1 MGKLEIICIRA
12 SCHLHHSTF
21 MTCAFCSEF
30 KTPEGVF
37 HNGRF
42 LCRSC
47 GRQWILEKRKNP
59 RLQPPTDTSF
69 SNDVLIEF
77 LSLFNTSP
85 NLGHLLESF
94 TSLAFFKLG
103 IPGIS
108 VMIYEPRLDRMT
120 VMSVKN
126 QKPSLSKV
134 ALHFEIKKG
143 EDNGPLTE
151 CIETC
156 KSIYYK
162 FADQKHKHFKQYAR
176 LNRTI
181 ASLVVPIHL
190 NGEVLGIISVDY
202 NRDDPDKAENDRY
215 FLELIAAQFAV
226 TLKNRILFEV
236 SQTQSRNFRSL
247 HSAALRLSSLGFK
260 YKVEIFRVIL
270 LSLTEFSENDLYALF
285 EWNKDN
291 HTLFGH
297 FLTGNITSPEIR
309 MDVDMNMARQSTFKV
324 RIQTTQEESETIAEA
339 KKRASRKEPEPIP
352 GEMLIPKNRYEYFL
366 KEVFELTESKLAFS
380 SDFPELEKF
389 GMWGLNLAILPVVH
403 TDKSDIVVI
412 LGKRKDRQFTSEELE
427 VLNAFSIQA
436 GISIQNYHLFDQRA
450 QKERLDKEIEIA
462 KELQKSLL
470 PRKMPEHSGYEFA
483 GTMVPARGVGGDY
496 YDFITDPFNTETVIC
511 IGDVSGKGVP
521 AGIVMATV
529 RTIIHSLVRK
539 KVSPWDIVNTV
550 NTYIFQNYNEAAS
563 PRFMSMTVIK
573 WEMNRNEFRFS
584 GAGQGILYLYRASS
598 KTIEEVQTGG
608 IILGIGPDI
617 TKFENLNQFRMLS
630 GDLLIMCTDGVLE
643 ASNQDG
649 IQYEA
654 ERLKTSILQL
664 QDQPLQTM
672 LDGIVSEIKKF
683 TGNQEQMDDITL
695 AAIRRIR

>member
-1 MGKLEIICIRA
+1 
-12 SCHLHHSTF
+12 

-30 KTPEGVF
+30 KTPDGLF
-37 HNGRF
+37 RNGRF
-42 LCRSC
+42 FCRSC
-47 GRQWILEKRKNP
+47 GREWILEKRKNQ
-59 RLQPPTDTSF
+59 RLQPPTDTNF
-69 SNDVLIEF
+69 SNEILLEF

-85 NLGHLLESF
+85 SLSHLLESF
-94 TSLAFFKLG
+94 TSLAFYKLG
-103 IPGIS
+103 IPGVS

-126 QKPSLSKV
+126 QKSSLSRV
-134 ALHFEIKKG
+134 AQHFEIKKG

-151 CIETC
+151 CIEHC

-176 LNRTI
+176 LNRTV
-181 ASLVVPIHL
+181 AALAVPIHL
-190 NGEVLGIISVDY
+190 NGEVLGIIIVDY
-202 NRDDPDKAENDRY
+202 NRDDPEKAENEKY
-215 FLELIAAQFAV
+215 FLELLAAQFAV

-270 LSLTEFSENDLYALF
+270 LSLTEFSENDLYSLF

-309 MDVDMNMARQSTFKV
+309 MDVDMARQSTFKI
-324 RIQTTQEESETIAEA
+324 RIQTTDEEADMIGDKERKI
-339 KKRASRKEPEPIP
+339 SRKGLEPIP
-352 GEMLIPKNRYEYFL
+352 GEMSIPIKRYEFFL
-366 KEVFELTESKLAFS
+366 KEIFELTESKLAFS

-403 TDKSDIVVI
+403 TDKSDIVII
-412 LGKRKDRQFTSEELE
+412 LGKRKDRHFNAEELE

-539 KVSPWDIVNTV
+539 KVSSWDIVNTV
-550 NTYIFQNYNEAAS
+550 NTYIFQNYNDSPS

-573 WEMNRNEFRFS
+573 WEMNRNEFLFS
-584 GAGQGILYLYRASS
+584 GAGQGTLYLLRNA
-598 KTIEEVQTGG
+598 TQEIEEIPTGG
-608 IILGIGPDI
+608 IILGIDPDI
-617 TKFENLNQFRMLS
+617 SKFENLNQFRMLA

-649 IQYEA
+649 IQFES
-654 ERLKTSILQL
+654 ERFKKSILQFQGEAL
-664 QDQPLQTM
+664 QAM
-672 LDGIVSEIKKF
+672 LDGIVSEIRKF

>member
-1 MGKLEIICIRA
+1 MFR
-12 SCHLHHSTF
+12 
-21 MTCAFCSEF
+21 
-30 KTPEGVF
+30 
-37 HNGRF
+37 NGRF
-42 LCRSC
+42 FCRSC
-47 GRQWILEKRKNP
+47 GREWILEKRKNP
-59 RLQPPTDTSF
+59 RLQPPTDARF
-69 SNDVLIEF
+69 SNEVLLEF

-85 NLGHLLESF
+85 NLSHLLESF
-94 TSLAFFKLG
+94 TSLAFYKLG
-103 IPGIS
+103 IPGVS

-126 QKPSLSKV
+126 QKSSLSKV

-151 CIETC
+151 CIENC
-156 KSIYYK
+156 RSIYYK

-176 LNRTI
+176 LNRTV
-181 ASLVVPIHL
+181 AALAVPIHL
-190 NGEVLGIISVDY
+190 NAEVLGIITVDY
-202 NRDDPDKAENDRY
+202 NRDDPEKAENDRY

-270 LSLTEFSENDLYALF
+270 LSLTEFSENELYSLF

-309 MDVDMNMARQSTFKV
+309 LDVDMARQSTFKI
-324 RIQTTQEESETIAEA
+324 RIQTTQEESENPELKRKNP
-339 KKRASRKEPEPIP
+339 KKETGPIP
-352 GEMLIPKNRYEYFL
+352 GEMSIPVKRYEFFL
-366 KEVFELTESKLAFS
+366 KEIFELTESKLAHS

-403 TDKSDIVVI
+403 TDKSDIVII
-412 LGKRKDRQFTSEELE
+412 LGKRKDRQFNSEELE

-470 PRKMPEHSGYEFA
+470 PRKMPEHKGYEFA
-483 GTMVPARGVGGDY
+483 GTMLAARGVGGDY

-550 NTYIFQNYNEAAS
+550 NTYIFQNYNDSAS
-563 PRFMSMTVIK
+563 PRFMSMTVIRWDMSK
-573 WEMNRNEFRFS
+573 NEFTFS
-584 GAGQGILYLYRASS
+584 GAGQGNLYLYRAKSGS
-598 KTIEEVQTGG
+598 IEEITTGG
-608 IILGIGPDI
+608 IILGIDADI
-617 TKFENLNQFRMLS
+617 SKFENISRFRMFP
-630 GDLLIMCTDGVLE
+630 GDLLIMCTDGALE
-643 ASNQDG
+643 AADRDG
-649 IQYEA
+649 VQFEA
-654 ERLKTSILQL
+654 ERFKRTILRL
-664 QDQPLQTM
+664 QNLPLQSL
-672 LDGIVSEIKKF
+672 LDEIVSEIRKF

-695 AAIRRIR
+695 AAIRRIV

>member
-1 MGKLEIICIRA
+1 
-12 SCHLHHSTF
+12 

-30 KTPEGVF
+30 KTPDGLF
-37 HNGRF
+37 RNGRF
-42 LCRSC
+42 FCRSC
-47 GRQWILEKRKNP
+47 GREWILEKRKSP
-59 RLQPPTDTSF
+59 RLQPPTDTNF
-69 SNDVLIEF
+69 SNEILLEF

-85 NLGHLLESF
+85 NLSHLLESF
-94 TSLAFFKLG
+94 TSLAFYKLG
-103 IPGIS
+103 IPGVS

-126 QKPSLSKV
+126 QKTSLSRV
-134 ALHFEIKKG
+134 AQHFEIKKG

-151 CIETC
+151 CIEHC

-162 FADQKHKHFKQYAR
+162 FADQKHKHFRQYAR
-176 LNRTI
+176 LNRTV
-181 ASLVVPIHL
+181 AALAVPIHL
-190 NGEVLGIISVDY
+190 NGEVLGIITVDY
-202 NRDDPDKAENDRY
+202 NRDDPEKAENDRY
-215 FLELIAAQFAV
+215 FLELLAAQFAV

-270 LSLTEFSENDLYALF
+270 LSLTEFSENDLYSLF

-309 MDVDMNMARQSTFKV
+309 MDVDMARQSTFKV
-324 RIQTTQEESETIAEA
+324 RIQTTDEDAETIGDH
-339 KKRASRKEPEPIP
+339 KRRISRKELEPIP
-352 GEMLIPKNRYEYFL
+352 GEMSIPIKRYEFLL
-366 KEVFELTESKLAFS
+366 KEVFELTESRLAFS

-389 GMWGLNLAILPVVH
+389 GMWGLNLALLPVVH
-403 TDKSDIVVI
+403 TDKSDIVII
-412 LGKRKDRQFTSEELE
+412 LGKRKDRHFNSEELE

-470 PRKMPEHSGYEFA
+470 PRKMPEHGGYEFA

-550 NTYIFQNYNEAAS
+550 NTYIFQNYNESAS

-573 WEMNRNEFRFS
+573 WEMNRNEFQFS
-584 GAGQGILYLYRASS
+584 GAGQGALYLLRSS
-598 KTIEEVQTGG
+598 TQKIEEIPTGG
-608 IILGIGPDI
+608 IILGIDPEI
-617 TKFENLNQFRMLS
+617 SKFENLNQFRMLP

-649 IQYEA
+649 IQFESD
-654 ERLKTSILQL
+654 RFKKSILQFHGE
-664 QDQPLQTM
+664 PLQSM
-672 LDGIVSEIKKF
+672 LDGIVSEIRKF

>member
-1 MGKLEIICIRA
+1 MA
-12 SCHLHHSTF
+12 
-21 MTCAFCSEF
+21 CAFCSEF
-30 KTPEGVF
+30 KTPDGLF
-37 HNGRF
+37 RNGRF
-42 LCRSC
+42 FCRSC
-47 GRQWILEKRKNP
+47 GREWILEKRKNP
-59 RLQPPTDTSF
+59 RLQPPTDTNF
-69 SNDVLIEF
+69 SNEILLEF

-94 TSLAFFKLG
+94 TSLAFYKLG
-103 IPGIS
+103 IPGVS

-126 QKPSLSKV
+126 QKSSLSRV
-134 ALHFEIKKG
+134 AQHFEIKKG

-151 CIETC
+151 CIEHC

-176 LNRTI
+176 LNRTV
-181 ASLVVPIHL
+181 AALAVPIHL
-190 NGEVLGIISVDY
+190 NGEVLGIITVDY
-202 NRDDPDKAENDRY
+202 NRDDPEKAENDRY
-215 FLELIAAQFAV
+215 FLELLAAQFAV

-270 LSLTEFSENDLYALF
+270 LSLTEFSENDLYSLF

-309 MDVDMNMARQSTFKV
+309 MDVDMARQSTFKI
-324 RIQTTQEESETIAEA
+324 RIQTTDKETETVGDI
-339 KKRASRKEPEPIP
+339 KRRISRKELEPIP
-352 GEMLIPKNRYEYFL
+352 GELSIPVKRYEFFL
-366 KEVFELTESKLAFS
+366 KEVFELTDSKLALS

-389 GMWGLNLAILPVVH
+389 GMLGLNLAILPVVH
-403 TDKSDIVVI
+403 TDKSDIVII
-412 LGKRKDRQFTSEELE
+412 LGKRKDRHFNAEELE

-470 PRKMPEHSGYEFA
+470 PRKMPEHGGYEFA

-550 NTYIFQNYNEAAS
+550 NTYIFQNYKESSS

-573 WEMNRNEFRFS
+573 WEMNRNEFQFS
-584 GAGQGILYLYRASS
+584 GAGQGTLYLLRNST
-598 KTIEEVQTGG
+598 KKIEEIPTNG
-608 IILGIGPDI
+608 IILGIDPDI
-617 TKFENLNQFRMLS
+617 SKFENINQFRMLP

-643 ASNQDG
+643 ASNQEG
-649 IQYEA
+649 IQFETD
-654 ERLKTSILQL
+654 RFKKSILQF
-664 QDQPLQTM
+664 QGEPLQAM
-672 LDGIVSEIKKF
+672 LDGIVSEIRKF

>member
-1 MGKLEIICIRA
+1 
-12 SCHLHHSTF
+12 

-30 KTPEGVF
+30 KTPGGLF
-37 HNGRF
+37 RNGRF
-42 LCRSC
+42 FCRSC
-47 GRQWILEKRKNP
+47 GREWILEKRKNP
-59 RLQPPTDTSF
+59 RLQPPTDTNF
-69 SNDVLIEF
+69 SNEILLEF

-94 TSLAFFKLG
+94 TSLAFYKLG
-103 IPGIS
+103 IPGVS

-126 QKPSLSKV
+126 QKSSLSRV
-134 ALHFEIKKG
+134 AQHFEIKKG

-151 CIETC
+151 CIEHC

-176 LNRTI
+176 LNRTVS
-181 ASLVVPIHL
+181 ALAVPIHL
-190 NGEVLGIISVDY
+190 NGEVLGIITVDY
-202 NRDDPDKAENDRY
+202 NRDDPEKAENDRY

-270 LSLTEFSENDLYALF
+270 LSLTEFSENDLYSLF

-309 MDVDMNMARQSTFKV
+309 MDVDMARQSTFKI
-324 RIQTTQEESETIAEA
+324 RIQTTDKETETVGDI
-339 KKRASRKEPEPIP
+339 KRRISRKELEPIP
-352 GEMLIPKNRYEYFL
+352 GELSIPVKRYEFFL
-366 KEVFELTESKLAFS
+366 KEVFELTDSKLALS

-389 GMWGLNLAILPVVH
+389 GMLGLNLAILPVVH
-403 TDKSDIVVI
+403 TDKSDIVII
-412 LGKRKDRQFTSEELE
+412 LGKRKDRHFNAEELE

-470 PRKMPEHSGYEFA
+470 PRKMPEHGGYEFA

-550 NTYIFQNYNEAAS
+550 NTYIFQNYKESSS

-573 WEMNRNEFRFS
+573 WEMNRNEFQFS
-584 GAGQGILYLYRASS
+584 GAGQGTLYLLRNST
-598 KTIEEVQTGG
+598 KKIEEIPTNG
-608 IILGIGPDI
+608 IILGIDPDI
-617 TKFENLNQFRMLS
+617 SKFENINQFRMLP

-643 ASNQDG
+643 ASNQEG
-649 IQYEA
+649 IQFETD
-654 ERLKTSILQL
+654 RFKKSILQF
-664 QDQPLQTM
+664 QGEPLQAM
-672 LDGIVSEIKKF
+672 LDGIVSEIRKF

>member
-1 MGKLEIICIRA
+1 
-12 SCHLHHSTF
+12 
-21 MTCAFCSEF
+21 
-30 KTPEGVF
+30 
-37 HNGRF
+37 
-42 LCRSC
+42 
-47 GRQWILEKRKNP
+47 
-59 RLQPPTDTSF
+59 
-69 SNDVLIEF
+69 
-77 LSLFNTSP
+77 
-85 NLGHLLESF
+85 
-94 TSLAFFKLG
+94 
-103 IPGIS
+103 
-108 VMIYEPRLDRMT
+108 MIYEPRLDRMT

-126 QKPSLSKV
+126 QKSSLSRV
-134 ALHFEIKKG
+134 AQHFEIKKG

-151 CIETC
+151 CIEHC

-176 LNRTI
+176 LNRTVS
-181 ASLVVPIHL
+181 ALAVPIHL
-190 NGEVLGIISVDY
+190 NGEVLGIITVDY
-202 NRDDPDKAENDRY
+202 NRDDPEKAENDRY

-270 LSLTEFSENDLYALF
+270 LSLTEFSENDLYSLF

-309 MDVDMNMARQSTFKV
+309 MDVDMARQSTFKI
-324 RIQTTQEESETIAEA
+324 RIQTTDKETETVGDI
-339 KKRASRKEPEPIP
+339 KRRISRKELEPIP
-352 GEMLIPKNRYEYFL
+352 GELSIPVKRYEFFL
-366 KEVFELTESKLAFS
+366 KEVFELTDSKLALS

-389 GMWGLNLAILPVVH
+389 GMLGLNLAILPVVH
-403 TDKSDIVVI
+403 TDKSDIVII
-412 LGKRKDRQFTSEELE
+412 LGKRKDRHFNAEELE

-470 PRKMPEHSGYEFA
+470 PRKMPEHGGYEFA

-550 NTYIFQNYNEAAS
+550 NTYIFQNYKESSS

-573 WEMNRNEFRFS
+573 WEMNRNEFQFS
-584 GAGQGILYLYRASS
+584 GAGQGTLYLLRNST
-598 KTIEEVQTGG
+598 KKIEEIPTNG
-608 IILGIGPDI
+608 IILGIDPDI
-617 TKFENLNQFRMLS
+617 SKFENINQFRMLP

-643 ASNQDG
+643 ASNQEG
-649 IQYEA
+649 IQFETD
-654 ERLKTSILQL
+654 RFKKSILQF
-664 QDQPLQTM
+664 QGEPLQAM
-672 LDGIVSEIKKF
+672 LDGIVSEIRKF

>member
-1 MGKLEIICIRA
+1 MVC
-12 SCHLHHSTF
+12 T
-21 MTCAFCSEF
+21 FCSEL
-30 KTPEGVF
+30 KTPDGMF
-37 HNGRF
+37 RNGRF
-42 LCRSC
+42 FCRSC
-47 GRQWILEKRKNP
+47 GREWILEKRKNP
-59 RLQPPTDTSF
+59 RLQPPTDARF
-69 SNDVLIEF
+69 SNEVLLEF

-85 NLGHLLESF
+85 NLSHLLESF
-94 TSLAFFKLG
+94 TSLAFYKLG
-103 IPGIS
+103 IPGVS

-126 QKPSLSKV
+126 QKSSLSKV

-151 CIETC
+151 CIENC
-156 KSIYYK
+156 RSIYYK

-176 LNRTI
+176 LNRTV
-181 ASLVVPIHL
+181 AALAVPIHL
-190 NGEVLGIISVDY
+190 NAEVLGIITVDY
-202 NRDDPDKAENDRY
+202 NRDDPEKAENDRY

-270 LSLTEFSENDLYALF
+270 LSLTEFSENELYSLF

-309 MDVDMNMARQSTFKV
+309 LDVDMARQSTFKI
-324 RIQTTQEESETIAEA
+324 RIQTTQEESENPELKRKNP
-339 KKRASRKEPEPIP
+339 KKETGPIP
-352 GEMLIPKNRYEYFL
+352 GEMSIPVKRYEFFL
-366 KEVFELTESKLAFS
+366 KEIFELTESKLAHS

-403 TDKSDIVVI
+403 TDKSDIVII
-412 LGKRKDRQFTSEELE
+412 LGKRKDRQFNSEELE

-470 PRKMPEHSGYEFA
+470 PRKMPEHKGYEFA
-483 GTMVPARGVGGDY
+483 GTMLAARGVGGDY

-550 NTYIFQNYNEAAS
+550 NTYIFQNYNDSAS
-563 PRFMSMTVIK
+563 PRFMSMTVIRWDMSK
-573 WEMNRNEFRFS
+573 NEFTFS
-584 GAGQGILYLYRASS
+584 GAGQGNLYLYRAKSGS
-598 KTIEEVQTGG
+598 IEEITTGG
-608 IILGIGPDI
+608 IILGIDADI
-617 TKFENLNQFRMLS
+617 SKFENISRFRMFP
-630 GDLLIMCTDGVLE
+630 GDLLIMCTDGALE
-643 ASNQDG
+643 AADRDG
-649 IQYEA
+649 VQFEA
-654 ERLKTSILQL
+654 ERFKRTILRL
-664 QDQPLQTM
+664 QNLPLQSL
-672 LDGIVSEIKKF
+672 LDEIVSEIRKF

-695 AAIRRIR
+695 AAIRRIV

>member
-1 MGKLEIICIRA
+1 MFR
-12 SCHLHHSTF
+12 
-21 MTCAFCSEF
+21 
-30 KTPEGVF
+30 
-37 HNGRF
+37 NGRF
-42 LCRSC
+42 FCRSC
-47 GRQWILEKRKNP
+47 GREWILEKRKNP
-59 RLQPPTDTSF
+59 RLQPPSDARF
-69 SNDVLIEF
+69 SNEVLLEF

-85 NLGHLLESF
+85 NLVHLLESF
-94 TSLAFFKLG
+94 TSLAFYKLG
-103 IPGIS
+103 IPGVS
-108 VMIYEPRLDRMT
+108 VLIYEPRLDRMT

-126 QKPSLSKV
+126 QKSSLSKV

-151 CIETC
+151 CIENC
-156 KSIYYK
+156 RSIYYK
-162 FADQKHKHFKQYAR
+162 FADQKHKHFRQYAR
-176 LNRTI
+176 LNRTV
-181 ASLVVPIHL
+181 AALAVPIHL
-190 NGEVLGIISVDY
+190 NGEVLGIITVDY
-202 NRDDPDKAENDRY
+202 NRDDPEKAENDRY

-270 LSLTEFSENDLYALF
+270 LSLTEFSENELYSLF

-309 MDVDMNMARQSTFKV
+309 LDIDMGKQSTFKI
-324 RIQTTQEESETIAEA
+324 RIQTTQEESGSQELKRKNP
-339 KKRASRKEPEPIP
+339 KKESERIP
-352 GEMLIPKNRYEYFL
+352 GELSIPLKRYEFFL
-366 KEVFELTESKLAFS
+366 KEIFELKESKLAHS
-380 SDFPELEKF
+380 ADFPELEKF

-403 TDKSDIVVI
+403 TDKSDVVII
-412 LGKRKDRQFTSEELE
+412 LGKRKDRQFNSEELE

-436 GISIQNYHLFDQRA
+436 GISIQNYHLFDERA

-470 PRKMPEHSGYEFA
+470 PRKMPEHKGYEFA
-483 GTMVPARGVGGDY
+483 GTMLPARGVGGDY

-550 NTYIFQNYNEAAS
+550 NTYIFQNYNDSAS
-563 PRFMSMTVIK
+563 PRFMSMTVIRWDMSK
-573 WEMNRNEFRFS
+573 NEFTFS
-584 GAGQGILYLYRASS
+584 GAGQGNLYLYRARSGE
-598 KTIEEVQTGG
+598 IEEITTGG
-608 IILGIGPDI
+608 IILGIDADI
-617 TKFENLNQFRMLS
+617 SRFENINQFRMLP
-630 GDLLIMCTDGVLE
+630 GDLLIMCTDGALE
-643 ASNQDG
+643 AADQEG
-649 IQYEA
+649 IQFEI
-654 ERLKTSILQL
+654 ERFKRTILRL
-664 QDQPLQTM
+664 QNLPLQTM
-672 LDGIVSEIKKF
+672 LDEIVSEIRKF
-683 TGNQEQMDDITL
+683 TGNREQMDDITL
-695 AAIRRIR
+695 AAIRRIV

>member
-1 MGKLEIICIRA
+1 MA
-12 SCHLHHSTF
+12 
-21 MTCAFCSEF
+21 CAFCSEF
-30 KTPEGVF
+30 KTPEGMF
-37 HNGRF
+37 HAGRF

-47 GRQWILEKRKNP
+47 GREWILEKRKNP
-59 RLQPPTDTSF
+59 RLSPPTDTSF
-69 SNDVLIEF
+69 SNEVLLEF

-85 NLGHLLESF
+85 NLNHLLESF
-94 TSLAFFKLG
+94 TSLAFYKLG

-126 QKPSLSKV
+126 QKASLSKV

-143 EDNGPLTE
+143 EDNGALTE
-151 CIETC
+151 CIENC

-176 LNRTI
+176 LNRTV
-181 ASLVVPIHL
+181 ASLAIPIHL
-190 NGEVLGIISVDY
+190 NGEVLGILSVDY
-202 NRDDPDKAENDRY
+202 KTDDPERAENDRY

-270 LSLTEFSENDLYALF
+270 LSLTEFSENDLYSLF
-285 EWNKDN
+285 EWNRDN

-309 MDVDMNMARQSTFKV
+309 MDVDMARQSTFKV
-324 RIQTTQEESETIAEA
+324 RIQTTSEEKESSETS
-339 KKRASRKEPEPIP
+339 KKRNLRKELEPIP
-352 GEMLIPKNRYEYFL
+352 GEMSLPINRYEFFL
-366 KEVFELTESKLAFS
+366 KEVFELNESKLALS

-412 LGKRKDRQFTSEELE
+412 LGKRKDRQFNSEELE
-427 VLNAFSIQA
+427 VLNAFAIQA

-462 KELQKSLL
+462 KELQRSLL

-483 GTMVPARGVGGDY
+483 GTMVAARGVGGDY

-550 NTYIFQNYNEAAS
+550 NTYIFQNYNDSTS

-573 WEMNRNEFRFS
+573 WEMNRNEFSFS
-584 GAGQGILYLYRASS
+584 GAGQGNLYLYKAS
-598 KTIEEVQTGG
+598 TRQIEEISTGG
-608 IILGIGPDI
+608 IILGIDPDI
-617 TKFENLNQFRMLS
+617 SKFENLNQFRMQV

-643 ASNQDG
+643 ASDQDG
-649 IQYEA
+649 IQFESD
-654 ERLKTSILQL
+654 RFKKSILQF
-664 QDQPLQTM
+664 QAEPLQAM
-672 LDGIVSEIKKF
+672 LDGIVSEIRKF

-695 AAIRRIR
+695 AAIRRLR

>member
-1 MGKLEIICIRA
+1 
-12 SCHLHHSTF
+12 

-30 KTPEGVF
+30 KTPDGLF
-37 HNGRF
+37 RNGRF
-42 LCRSC
+42 FCRSC
-47 GRQWILEKRKNP
+47 GREWILEKRKNP
-59 RLQPPTDTSF
+59 RLQPPTDTNF
-69 SNDVLIEF
+69 SNEILLEF

-94 TSLAFFKLG
+94 TSLAFYKLG
-103 IPGIS
+103 IPGVS

-126 QKPSLSKV
+126 QKSSLSRV
-134 ALHFEIKKG
+134 AQHFEIKKG

-151 CIETC
+151 CIEHC

-176 LNRTI
+176 LNRTVS
-181 ASLVVPIHL
+181 ALAVPIHL
-190 NGEVLGIISVDY
+190 NGEVLGIITVDY
-202 NRDDPDKAENDRY
+202 NRDDPEKAENDRY

-270 LSLTEFSENDLYALF
+270 LSLTEFSENDLYSLF

-309 MDVDMNMARQSTFKV
+309 MDVDMARQSTFKI
-324 RIQTTQEESETIAEA
+324 RIQTTDKETETVGDI
-339 KKRASRKEPEPIP
+339 KRRISRKELEPIP
-352 GEMLIPKNRYEYFL
+352 GELSIPVKRYEFFL
-366 KEVFELTESKLAFS
+366 KEVFELTDSKLALS

-389 GMWGLNLAILPVVH
+389 GMLGLNLAILPVVH
-403 TDKSDIVVI
+403 TDKSDIVII
-412 LGKRKDRQFTSEELE
+412 LGKRKDRHFNAEELE

-470 PRKMPEHSGYEFA
+470 PRKMPEHGGYEFA

-550 NTYIFQNYNEAAS
+550 NTYIFQNYKESSS

-573 WEMNRNEFRFS
+573 WEMNRNEFQFS
-584 GAGQGILYLYRASS
+584 GAGQGTLYLLRNST
-598 KTIEEVQTGG
+598 KKIEEIPTNG
-608 IILGIGPDI
+608 IILGIDPDI
-617 TKFENLNQFRMLS
+617 SKFENINQFRMLP

-643 ASNQDG
+643 ASNQEG
-649 IQYEA
+649 IQFETD
-654 ERLKTSILQL
+654 RFKKSILQF
-664 QDQPLQTM
+664 QGEPLQAM
-672 LDGIVSEIKKF
+672 LDGIVSEIRKF

>member
-1 MGKLEIICIRA
+1 MFR
-12 SCHLHHSTF
+12 
-21 MTCAFCSEF
+21 
-30 KTPEGVF
+30 
-37 HNGRF
+37 NGRF
-42 LCRSC
+42 FCRSC
-47 GRQWILEKRKNP
+47 GREWILEKRKNP
-59 RLQPPTDTSF
+59 RLQPPTDTNF
-69 SNDVLIEF
+69 SNEILLEF

-94 TSLAFFKLG
+94 TSLAFYKLG
-103 IPGIS
+103 IPGVS

-126 QKPSLSKV
+126 QKSSLSRV
-134 ALHFEIKKG
+134 AQHFEIKKG

-151 CIETC
+151 CIEHC

-176 LNRTI
+176 LNRTVS
-181 ASLVVPIHL
+181 ALAVPIHL
-190 NGEVLGIISVDY
+190 NGEVLGIITVDY
-202 NRDDPDKAENDRY
+202 NRDDPEKAENDRY

-270 LSLTEFSENDLYALF
+270 LSLTEFSENDLYSLF

-309 MDVDMNMARQSTFKV
+309 MDVDMARQSTFKI
-324 RIQTTQEESETIAEA
+324 RIQTTDKETETVGDI
-339 KKRASRKEPEPIP
+339 KRRISRKELEPIP
-352 GEMLIPKNRYEYFL
+352 GELSIPVKRYEFFL
-366 KEVFELTESKLAFS
+366 KEVFELTDSKLALS

-389 GMWGLNLAILPVVH
+389 GMLGLNLAILPVVH
-403 TDKSDIVVI
+403 TDKSDIVII
-412 LGKRKDRQFTSEELE
+412 LGKRKDRHFNAEELE

-470 PRKMPEHSGYEFA
+470 PRKMPEHGGYEFA

-550 NTYIFQNYNEAAS
+550 NTYIFQNYKESSS

-573 WEMNRNEFRFS
+573 WEMNRNEFQFS
-584 GAGQGILYLYRASS
+584 GAGQGTLYLLRNST
-598 KTIEEVQTGG
+598 KKIEEIPTNG
-608 IILGIGPDI
+608 IILGIDPDI
-617 TKFENLNQFRMLS
+617 SKFENINQFRMLP

-643 ASNQDG
+643 ASNQEG
-649 IQYEA
+649 IQFETD
-654 ERLKTSILQL
+654 RFKKSILQF
-664 QDQPLQTM
+664 QGEPLQAM
-672 LDGIVSEIKKF
+672 LDGIVSEIRKF